1 MTFPDS
7 VGEPVPL
14 SIDVQRPVCQHF
26 AGPLLFVSGVLGL
39 RVDLGRRI
47 GQLVS
52 VGNDPDGAGYILRLV
67 LAGAVPFRGCT
78 IILVVPT
85 APDVEVGA
93 EAVLEGLMVVLSP
106 QGPGQL
112 SLSFEVADVVPV
124 PPGLPA

>member
-7 VGEPVPL
+7 VGQPVPL
-14 SIDVQRPVCQHF
+14 AIDVQQPVCQHF

-39 RVDLGRRI
+39 RVDLGRRV

-67 LAGAVPFRGCT
+67 LAGAVPFAGCT
-78 IILVVPT
+78 IILVVPVV
-85 APDVEVGA
+85 PEVEVGA
-93 EAVLEGLMVVLSP
+93 EAVLDGLVVVLSP

-112 SLSFEVADVVPV
+112 SLTFEVDDVGPV
-124 PPGLPA
+124 PAGLSA